1 MERWN
6 TLEPIITFGTSIQVN
21 KIGILVV
28 AYNAESTIE
37 TTLNRIPLDFV
48 SEIDSILISDDKSRD
63 LTSEKASD
71 FAKKSNLPIHV
82 ISQPTNLGY
91 GGNQKFGYSW
101 AIQNDWDIVVL
112 LHADGQYAPELIP
125 QIIKPLIQN
134 DADAVFGSR
143 MINKRNALKGG
154 MPKYKWIGNQILTYV
169 QNKLTNQ
176 NFSEW
181 HSGYRAYK
189 VESLKKMRLGNL
201 SNGFRFDT
209 QIILELLAAEQRIS
223 EIPIPTF
230 YGDEVSHVN
239 GLEYA
244 REIIWDTI
252 RHRVKHG
259 VSKESSIDK

>member
-1 MERWN
+1 M
-6 TLEPIITFGTSIQVN
+6 N
-21 KIGILVV
+21 KIGILIV

-37 TTLNRIPLDFV
+37 STLNRIPQEFV
-48 SEIDSILISDDKSRD
+48 PEIYSILISDDSSKD
-63 LTSEKASD
+63 LTSFRASN
-71 FAKKSNLPIHV
+71 FANSSKLPIQV
-82 ISQPTNLGY
+82 ISQPINLGY

-101 AIQNDWDIVVL
+101 AIRNDWDVVVL
-112 LHADGQYAPELIP
+112 LHADGQYAPEFIA
-125 QIIKPLIQN
+125 QIIKPIIEN
-134 DADAVFGSR
+134 NADAVFGSR
-143 MINKRNALKGG
+143 MMNKRDALKGG
-154 MPKYKWIGNQILTYV
+154 MPKYKWVGNQILTFI
-169 QNKLTNQ
+169 QNKLTKQ

-181 HSGYRAYK
+181 HSGFRAYR
-189 VESLKKMRLGNL
+189 VESLKKINLGSL

-209 QIILELLAAEQRIS
+209 QIILELLATKQRIS

-230 YGDEVSHVN
+230 YGDEVSRVN